1 MIFAE
6 PYPTPAPSP
15 TSGIL
20 NQVTSYLGGLVPPG
34 AVDSGIAVVF
44 AVPAVILAALGYHH
58 TRRGTWCSGWVS
70 GPSALVFAV
79 IAAAYGATGLPAL
92 LGTGSFDPSAPDP
105 RSLVVSVVVAVLSGA
120 LVAGAAWP
128 VAAHISAYRGEPT
141 TLTDLREWILVERLP
156 AAGGAMGGGALTW
169 ITLGPPTC
177 VAGAVLGLLAT
188 VTVVTLRAAAIPAAR
203 SAPTRP
209 PVAQP
214 EPRTPAHPTISDEW

>member
-1 MIFAE
+1 MWLAE

-20 NQVTSYLGGLVPPG
+20 NQVGGYLGGLVPPG
-34 AVDSGIAVVF
+34 LLDSGIALTF
-44 AVPAVILAALGYHH
+44 AVPAVILAALGYNH
-58 TRRGTWCSGWVS
+58 TRRGTWLSGWLS
-70 GPSALVFAV
+70 GPSALIFAL
-79 IAAAYGATGLPAL
+79 IAASYGASGLPAL
-92 LGTGSFDPSAPDP
+92 LGTGSFDPGAPDP

-141 TLTDLREWILVERLP
+141 TLADLREWILVERLP
-156 AAGGAMGGGALTW
+156 AAGGAMGGGALAW

-177 VAGAVLGLLAT
+177 VAGAVLGLLVT